1 MLSNIFRNPLAS
13 SPPHR
18 ALFKAIIMTWEIISS
33 HYSFKNH
40 MKPTIQRRMKPC
52 QLNLMKLDLICL
64 AQIKIMMISQLE
76 LTHQINKGGIQSN
89 KNVKAPK
96 KHRFIII
103 FLLLLCFA
111 ILLSSCFV
119 TAKKKRQKNRLNF
132 VIVCKFYLAI
142 LSTLLTLFFLVSL

>member
-18 ALFKAIIMTWEIISS
+18 TLFIAIIMTWEIISS

-40 MKPTIQRRMKPC
+40 MKPTIQMRMKPC

-76 LTHQINKGGIQSN
+76 LTHQMNKGGIQSN
-89 KNVKAPK
+89 KNVKAAK
-96 KHRFIII
+96 KHRVIII
-103 FLLLLCFA
+103 FLLLLCFV

-119 TAKKKRQKNRLNF
+119 IAEKKKTKKQT
-132 VIVCKFYLAI
+132 KFCYCM
-142 LSTLLTLFFLVSL
+142 